1 MPQTTPKP
9 LTFEE
14 KVQAVLNRTPEERE
28 AMHRQARA
36 NIRPGRPLPEGKTWQ
51 DVFVGCMA
59 DIEADEKEILKALEE
74 LS

>member
-28 AMHRQARA
+28 AMYAERRRL
-36 NIRPGRPLPEGKTWQ
+36 IRPGRPLPEGKTWQ
-51 DVFVGCMA
+51 DVFVGSLT
-59 DIEADEKEILKALEE
+59 DIEQDENEILKALEE

>member
-1 MPQTTPKP
+1 MPQTVPKP

-28 AMHRQARA
+28 AMYAERRRM
-36 NIRPGRPLPEGKTWQ
+36 IIPGRTLPPGKTWQ

-59 DIEADEKEILKALEE
+59 DIEDDENEILKGLED